1 MASPIITVDKAKKN
15 PEAAEGASSAPS
27 EEQTAQAS
35 SEASTIAEKSTGA
48 NDPPAEGG
56 KAPLKKPLG
65 LSLRKPA
72 GGIAAVAVA
81 EAKPAPSQRSPIEEA
96 IELALASAS
105 TAVDSAQEIQRLR
118 TEVQTIVNGARRSN
132 MILFYTTII
141 LIVAGSVGLFGSLVF
156 YKRSYNEFEA
166 VAKINRDALLAF
178 AGEINGL
185 TATSKKI
192 EEAVKSTERSLATT
206 TAQSEEL
213 KKAMVGFTSAHN
225 ALTAKIPPAGAY
237 DKPIAALKQSLDEL
251 SAANKEISAKLAEI
265 QQAQAQAQAAR
276 EQSPPPPVEKPRV
289 EAVKKPVS
297 PTRSVESGRDSMI
310 RYP

>member
-1 MASPIITVDKAKKN
+1 MASPIISVEKTKKAVESADDPAVN
-15 PEAAEGASSAPS
+15 AAEETATQPSGETAAEGA
-27 EEQTAQAS
+27 
-35 SEASTIAEKSTGA
+35 
-48 NDPPAEGG
+48 

-65 LSLRKPA
+65 LSLRKP
-72 GGIAAVAVA
+72 GAAMPPMS
-81 EAKPAPSQRSPIEEA
+81 ESKPAPTPRSPIEEA
-96 IELALASAS
+96 IELALSSAS

-118 TEVQTIVNGARRSN
+118 TEVQNIVNGARRSS
-132 MILFYTTII
+132 MILLYTTLI

-166 VAKINRDALLAF
+166 VAKVNRDALLVF

-185 TATSKKI
+185 VATSKKI
-192 EEAVKSTERSLATT
+192 EESVKSTERALATT

-213 KKAMVGFTSAHN
+213 KKAMQGFTAAHN

-237 DKPIAALKQSLDEL
+237 DKPMAALKQSMDDLI
-251 SAANKEISAKLAEI
+251 AANKAISTKLAEV
-265 QQAQAQAQAAR
+265 QKAQVVR
-276 EQSPPPPVEKPRV
+276 EQAPPPPPVEKPKV

-297 PTRSVESGRDSMI
+297 PTQSVQSGPDSMI

>member
-1 MASPIITVDKAKKN
+1 MASPIISVEKTKKAVESADDPAVN
-15 PEAAEGASSAPS
+15 AAEETATQPSGETAAEGA
-27 EEQTAQAS
+27 
-35 SEASTIAEKSTGA
+35 
-48 NDPPAEGG
+48 

-65 LSLRKPA
+65 LSLRKP
-72 GGIAAVAVA
+72 GAAMPPMS
-81 EAKPAPSQRSPIEEA
+81 ESKPAPTPRSPIEEA
-96 IELALASAS
+96 IELALSSAS

-118 TEVQTIVNGARRSN
+118 TEVQNIVNGARRSS
-132 MILFYTTII
+132 MILLYTTLI

-166 VAKINRDALLAF
+166 VAKVNRDALLVF

-185 TATSKKI
+185 VATSKKI
-192 EEAVKSTERSLATT
+192 AESVNSTERALATT

-213 KKAMVGFTSAHN
+213 KKAMQGFTAAHN

-237 DKPIAALKQSLDEL
+237 DKPMAALKQSMDDLI
-251 SAANKEISAKLAEI
+251 AANKAISTKLAEV
-265 QQAQAQAQAAR
+265 QQAQVVR
-276 EQSPPPPVEKPRV
+276 EQAPPPPPVEKPKV

-297 PTRSVESGRDSMI
+297 PTQSVQSGPDSMI

>member
-15 PEAAEGASSAPS
+15 VDGADGSASASTDEQASTDANAQSEKSAAAEA
-27 EEQTAQAS
+27 
-35 SEASTIAEKSTGA
+35 
-48 NDPPAEGG
+48 PAEGG

-72 GGIAAVAVA
+72 GGITAVAA
-81 EAKPAPSQRSPIEEA
+81 TEAKPAPTSRSPIEEA

-132 MILFYTTII
+132 LILFYTTII

-166 VAKINRDALLAF
+166 VAKVNRDALLAF

-192 EEAVKSTERSLATT
+192 EESVKSTERSLAATN
-206 TAQSEEL
+206 AQSEEL
-213 KKAMVGFTSAHN
+213 KKAMLGFTSAHN

-237 DKPIAALKQSLDEL
+237 DKPLAALKQSLDDL
-251 SAANKEISAKLAEI
+251 SAANKAISTKLAEI
-265 QQAQAQAQAAR
+265 QQAQAQAQAVR
-276 EQSPPPPVEKPRV
+276 EQAPPPPVEKPRV

-297 PTRSVESGRDSMI
+297 QTRSVESGRDSMI